1 MEVGDI
7 FEYDWVVRNAS
18 PARTSRAMPV
28 RLGLLASRQNE
39 LPMILSLIP
48 VQPLTMRQDKGCFGK
63 IHFARQ
69 RLHLRRPADYQSTVC
84 G

>member
-39 LPMILSLIP
+39 LPTTDSDLYRLIS
-48 VQPLTMRQDKGCFGK
+48 DFG
-63 IHFARQ
+63 
-69 RLHLRRPADYQSTVC
+69 HLISVL
-84 G
+84 